1 MFSVHGST
9 GSNFVVLRMLALER
23 PDALVLVARNCH
35 HSTINAIKAYGLGF
49 RFLPSPYDA
58 EFEAV
63 LPPSVDQV
71 VAGLKRY
78 PEALAVVY
86 TSPTYEG
93 LCANTHAIAAAVHE
107 SSDHAMLFVDEA
119 WGGHLHFHPELPP
132 SAMDA
137 GADISVQSTHKLA
150 GGLQQTGLI
159 HWREGRVDSELMEE
173 AFREYVTTSPSYH
186 LLASA
191 DAAVRSLAATGREA
205 LGACIGRTRGLKA
218 RLRERLPRLRHLD
231 DPAWVGVHY
240 AHVAGCD
247 KVKTTVALSGYDL
260 SGFAVSRALVE
271 RGIVIEKAGVN
282 TLTLITTF
290 QLEEAAVEAT
300 VRALEEILAGHEL
313 AAGKEKRMPANPFR
327 AIDDRPVMHPYHA
340 RRYAKSIGQEVPL
353 DQAVGRVAAEEVEVY
368 PPGIPVI
375 LEGFRVSEDAVRYL
389 REARDLGGAIVAR
402 DTSLATLRVL

>member
-1 MFSVHGST
+1 VH
-9 GSNFVVLRMLALER
+9 
-23 PDALVLVARNCH
+23 DASA
-35 HSTINAIKAYGLGF
+35 
-49 RFLPSPYDA
+49 D
-58 EFEAV
+58 
-63 LPPSVDQV
+63 
-71 VAGLKRY
+71 
-78 PEALAVVY
+78 
-86 TSPTYEG
+86 
-93 LCANTHAIAAAVHE
+93 
-107 SSDHAMLFVDEA
+107 AMLFVDEA

-137 GADISVQSTHKLA
+137 GADIAVQSTHKLA

-159 HWREGRVDSELMEE
+159 HWQEARVDSELMEE

-191 DAAVRSLAATGREA
+191 DAAVRSLAATGRDA
-205 LGACIGRTRGLKA
+205 LGTCIARTRAFKA
-218 RLRERLPRLRHLD
+218 LLRERLPRVHHLD
-231 DPAWVGVHY
+231 DPAWVGRHY

-247 KVKTTVALSGYDL
+247 KVKTTVALSGYAL
-260 SGFAVSRALVE
+260 SGFAVAEALVE
-271 RGIVIEKAGVN
+271 RGIVVEKAGVN
-282 TLTLITTF
+282 TITFITTF
-290 QLEEAAVEAT
+290 QLEEAAIEAT
-300 VRALEEILAGHEL
+300 VAALEEILHGREL
-313 AAGKEKRMPANPFR
+313 PDGDDKRMPANPFR

-375 LEGFRVSEDAVRYL
+375 LEGFRVSEDAVGDL